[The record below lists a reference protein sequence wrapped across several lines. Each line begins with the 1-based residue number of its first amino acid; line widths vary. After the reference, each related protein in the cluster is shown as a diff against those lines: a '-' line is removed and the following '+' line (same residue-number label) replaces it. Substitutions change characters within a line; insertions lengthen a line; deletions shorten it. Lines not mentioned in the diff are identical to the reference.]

1 MVISGAAT
9 IPALVQALVIAMFVG
24 LHLHDEFADP
34 SESAPPAVLG
44 MVLMGVLAAL
54 WASLHVVCVIAG
66 RNLDRTGRFQVVV
79 AAERALVVAQLA
91 GVSLLLYS
99 VFRLGWLAS
108 VRNMVGNLVLI
119 DELLALSPAL
129 IFLGAAWW
137 SMYPIE
143 LRLKEA
149 LLWRELHAGAPVH
162 APLSR
167 FGYVWSNARHAVLPV
182 LLPLC
187 AIGAWGES
195 VDAIGSA
202 LGVTASRTAWW
213 GWGSQAAHW
222 SGVLVIFLVT
232 PLMLRLAW
240 NTTWIR
246 DGEIRAQARAVCEA
260 HRVRVR
266 GPLLWRT
273 QGSMVNAAIL
283 GLIYPF
289 RYMLF
294 TDALLEQLSRPEV
307 EGVVAHEVGHVKLRH
322 MLWLGLS
329 VLASV
334 LVSGWALAGLEHLVQ
349 PHNSGR
355 FAIWATLASLAA
367 SFLVFGFV
375 SRRFEWQADAFA
387 TRHLATDSETITRTA
402 AETMSSALRSVAI
415 LNGMPQERFMFRHG
429 SIQSR
434 RQRVMAL
441 IDLPRAAL
449 PIDRDVAIIK
459 ACAVIAIAA
468 GLAPYALHAVQ
479 Q

>member
-1 MVISGAAT
+1 M
-9 IPALVQALVIAMFVG
+9 PAVVQALVIAMFVG
-24 LHLHDEFADP
+24 LHLHDEFADR
-34 SESAPPAVLG
+34 SESAPPLVLG
-44 MVLMGVLAAL
+44 AILLGVLAAL
-54 WASLHVVCVIAG
+54 WASLQVVCVVAG
-66 RNLDRTGRFQVVV
+66 RSLDRTGRFHAVI

-91 GVSLLLYS
+91 CVSLLLYS
-99 VFRLGWLAS
+99 VFRLGWLAC
-108 VRNMVGNLVLI
+108 VRGVVGNLVLV

-129 IFLGAAWW
+129 VFFGGAWW

-149 LLWRELHAGAPVH
+149 VLWRELHDGAPVH

-167 FGYVWSNARHAVLPV
+167 LGYVWSNARHAVLPV

-195 VDAIGSA
+195 VDVIGAA
-202 LGVTASRTAWW
+202 LGLTTPGHAWW
-213 GWGSQAAHW
+213 GWGREALHW
-222 SGVLVIFLVT
+222 TGVVIIFLVT

-240 NTTWIR
+240 STTWIR
-246 DGEIRAQARAVCEA
+246 DGEVHAQARAVCDA

-273 QGSMVNAAIL
+273 HGSMVNAAIL
-283 GLIYPF
+283 GLVYPF

-294 TDALLEQLSRPEV
+294 TDALLEQLSKPEV

-322 MLWLGLS
+322 MVWLGLS
-329 VLASV
+329 VLATV

-349 PHNSGR
+349 PNDSER
-355 FAIWATLASLAA
+355 FAIWATLASLAV

-387 TRHLATDSETITRTA
+387 TRHLATDSATITRDA

-459 ACAVIAIAA
+459 ACAIVAIAA
-468 GLAPYALHAVQ
+468 GLAPYALHAIQ
-479 Q
+479 R